1 MSDAQTNENFDFEL
15 VSPER
20 KLMSEKAW
28 QVTIPGF
35 EGDFG
40 VRAGHSSLVS
50 SIRPGV
56 VEISKTESG
65 EAEKIFIAGGFA
77 DVTATNCTVLAEQAI
92 PVEELNQGEI
102 EKEIAQAE
110 KLLAD
115 AKDGIETARYTKQV
129 DLAKAKLT
137 AVTGSLAV

>member
-15 VSPER
+15 VSPECR
-20 KLMSEKAW
+20 LMSEKAW
-28 QVTIPGF
+28 QVTIPGY

-40 VRAGHSSLVS
+40 VRAGHSSIVS

-56 VEISKTESG
+56 VEIET
-65 EAEKIFIAGGFA
+65 AEGADATKIFIAGGFA
-77 DVTATNCTVLAEQAI
+77 DVTATNCTVLAEEATMVADLDQAD
-92 PVEELNQGEI
+92 I
-102 EKEIAQAE
+102 EKEIDQAE

-115 AKDGIETARYTKQV
+115 AKDDIETARYTKQL

-137 AVTGSLAV
+137 AVTGSLVS

>member
-1 MSDAQTNENFDFEL
+1 MADAQTNENFDFEL

-102 EKEIAQAE
+102 EKEIVQAE
-110 KLLAD
+110 KLLSD
-115 AKDGIETARYTKQV
+115 AKDDIETARYTKQL

-137 AVTGSLAV
+137 AVTGSFVA

>member
-1 MSDAQTNENFDFEL
+1 MSEAAQKFDFEL

-20 KLMSEKAW
+20 RLMSEKAW

-40 VRAGHSSLVS
+40 VRAGHSSVVS

-56 VEISKTESG
+56 VEIVTEQGAKPS
-65 EAEKIFIAGGFA
+65 KIFIAGGFA
-77 DVTATNCTVLAEQAI
+77 DVTATNCTVLAEEATMVADLDQAI
-92 PVEELNQGEI
+92 I
-102 EKEIAQAE
+102 EKEIADLE
-110 KLLAD
+110 NKLSST
-115 AKDGIETARYTKQV
+115 KDGIELSRYTKQL

-137 AVTGSLAV
+137 AITGALHV

>member
-1 MSDAQTNENFDFEL
+1 MAETQTNDNFDFEL

-50 SIRPGV
+50 NIRPGI
-56 VEISKTESG
+56 VEIVKTQG
-65 EAEKIFIAGGFA
+65 GDAEKIFIAGGFA
-77 DVTATNCTVLAEQAI
+77 DVTATNCTVLAEEAL
-92 PVEELNQGEI
+92 PLEELNQGEI
-102 EKEIAQAE
+102 EKEVETAQ
-110 KLLAD
+110 KLLD
-115 AKDGIETARYTKQV
+115 NAKDDVETIRFTKQLT
-129 DLAKAKLT
+129 LAKAKLT
-137 AVTGSLAV
+137 AVTGSLSV